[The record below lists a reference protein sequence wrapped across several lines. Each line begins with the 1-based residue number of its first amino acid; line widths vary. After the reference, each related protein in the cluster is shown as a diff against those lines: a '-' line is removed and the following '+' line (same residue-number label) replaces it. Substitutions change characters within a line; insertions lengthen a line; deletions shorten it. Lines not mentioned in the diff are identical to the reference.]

1 MAADAYPGLRL
12 IRHGRGVL
20 EVALNRPERMNA
32 VNLAFWTDF
41 RRVFEQVAEDS
52 SVRAIVVSGGASKH
66 FTAGLDL
73 MDAGIQT
80 ALGVRPADTVCQ
92 SVPVCQSAPV
102 AHAWGTQLQP
112 RTPTPAQ
119 PCGRWCA
126 PRPRLEPRG
135 RCASLRSSG
144 RRLLT
149 WSKSAHSRCPRVP
162 IPSLGIRVSLN
173 CSQSKARNSWRPQS
187 IAHWAC
193 TQPLTCPNRSLPLFT
208 GHASAP
214 ASI

>member
-20 EVALNRPERMNA
+20 EVALHRPERMNA

-112 RTPTPAQ
+112 RTPTLAQ
-119 PCGRWCA
+119 PSKACD
-126 PRPRLEPRG
+126 
-135 RCASLRSSG
+135 G
-144 RRLLT
+144 RR
-149 WSKSAHSRCPRVP
+149 
-162 IPSLGIRVSLN
+162 G
-173 CSQSKARNSWRPQS
+173 ARR
-187 IAHWAC
+187 AVMRGA
-193 TQPLTCPNRSLPLFT
+193 LDGKR
-208 GHASAP
+208 
-214 ASI
+214 